1 MGERKKSS
9 MKAMVCDGFGKPLAL
24 RDVPTPSPGPLD
36 VLVRV
41 SGCGVCHSDLHL
53 VDGDWKDW
61 GTPLPIIPGHE
72 VAGIVEKAGSEVK
85 GLSAG
90 DRVGVPWMQ
99 YACGECA
106 PCRSG
111 AEMLCAAQKSTGVT
125 VDGGYAEFV
134 KTPAAFAHK
143 IPEGLDLVDAAPLLC
158 AGITVF
164 APLRRAGNLAGK
176 TVAVV
181 GIGGLGHLGIRM
193 ASAMGARVVAVLRG
207 EGKTDLARRMG
218 AREIIYSEKE
228 KPGKKLASM
237 GGADIILLTGIS
249 ARLFEQCI
257 PGLGPN
263 GTLVVL
269 AAIAE
274 KASLIPAGLITG
286 QKHICGSV
294 IGTRDDMDA
303 MLRFAADHGIAPL
316 VERHPLEKAN
326 EVLSKLREG
335 KVTLRAVLTP

>member
-1 MGERKKSS
+1 
-9 MKAMVCDGFGKPLAL
+9 MKAAVCEAFGKPLVL
-24 RDVPTPSPGPLD
+24 SEVPTPSPGPRE
-36 VLVRV
+36 VLIRV

-72 VAGIVEKAGSEVK
+72 VTGTVEKAGSEVK
-85 GLSAG
+85 SLSPG

-99 YACGECA
+99 FACGECA

-125 VDGGYAEFV
+125 VNGGYSEFV
-134 KTPAAFAHK
+134 QAPAAFTHR
-143 IPEGLDLVDAAPLLC
+143 IPEGLDLVEAAPLLC

-176 TVAVV
+176 TVAVA
-181 GIGGLGHLGIRM
+181 GIGGLGHLALRM
-193 ASAMGARVVAVLRG
+193 ASAMGARVVAILRG
-207 EGKTDLARRMG
+207 EEKISLARQMG
-218 AREIIYSEKE
+218 AIEIIDAEKE
-228 KPGKKLASM
+228 KIGKRLSSM
-237 GGADIILLTGIS
+237 GGADLILLTGIS
-249 ARLFEQCI
+249 TRLFEQCI

-316 VERHPLEKAN
+316 VELHPLKNVN
-326 EVLSKLREG
+326 EVLERLRKG
-335 KVTLRAVLTP
+335 KVRLRAVLTP

>member
-1 MGERKKSS
+1 
-9 MKAMVCDGFGKPLAL
+9 MKAAVCEAFGKPLVL
-24 RDVPTPSPGPLD
+24 SEVPAPSPGPRE
-36 VLVRV
+36 VLIRMA
-41 SGCGVCHSDLHL
+41 GCGVCHSDLHL

-72 VAGIVEKAGSEVK
+72 VTGIVEKAGAGVES
-85 GLSAG
+85 LSPG

-99 YACGECA
+99 FACGECA
-106 PCRSG
+106 PCRAG

-125 VDGGYAEFV
+125 VNGGYAEFV
-134 KTPAAFAHK
+134 KAPAAFTHR
-143 IPEGLDLVDAAPLLC
+143 IPEGLDLVEAAPLLC

-164 APLRRAGNLAGK
+164 APLRRSGNLAGK
-176 TVAVV
+176 TVAVA

-193 ASAMGARVVAVLRG
+193 ADAMGARVVAILRG
-207 EGKTDLARRMG
+207 EEKIALARRLG
-218 AREIIYSEKE
+218 AREIIDSHKE
-228 KPGKKLASM
+228 KIGKRLSSM
-237 GGADIILLTGIS
+237 GGADLILLTGIS

-274 KASLIPAGLITG
+274 SASLIPAGLITG
-286 QKHICGSV
+286 QKSICGSV

-303 MLRFAADHGIAPL
+303 MLRFAADHGIAAM
-316 VERHPLEKAN
+316 VERHPLENVN
-326 EVLSKLREG
+326 EVLDRLRRG
-335 KVTLRAVLTP
+335 KVLLRAVLTP

>member
-1 MGERKKSS
+1 
-9 MKAMVCDGFGKPLAL
+9 MKAAVCKAFGTPLVL
-24 RDVPTPSPGPLD
+24 SDVPTPSPGAGE
-36 VLVRV
+36 VLIRV
-41 SGCGVCHSDLHL
+41 IGCGVCHSDLHL

-61 GTPLPIIPGHE
+61 GTPLPIVPGHE
-72 VAGIVEKAGSEVK
+72 VTGIVEEAGTEVRS
-85 GLSAG
+85 LSPG

-99 YACGECA
+99 FACGECA

-125 VDGGYAEFV
+125 VNGGYAEFV
-134 KTPAAFAHK
+134 KAPAAFTHR
-143 IPEGLDLVDAAPLLC
+143 IPDGLDLVEAAPLLC

-176 TVAVV
+176 TVAVA
-181 GIGGLGHLGIRM
+181 GIGGLGHLGLRM
-193 ASAMGARVVAVLRG
+193 AAAMGARVVAILRG
-207 EGKTDLARRMG
+207 EGKSALAREMG
-218 AREIIYSEKE
+218 AHEVIDSEKE
-228 KPGKKLASM
+228 KIAKRLSSL
-237 GGADIILLTGIS
+237 GGADLILLTGIS

-286 QKHICGSV
+286 QKRICGSV

-316 VERHPLEKAN
+316 VERHPLERAN
-326 EVLSKLREG
+326 EVLEKLRRGE
-335 KVTLRAVLTP
+335 VRLRAVLNP